1 MAQEGK
7 IVRVEVY
14 GCQKR
19 YDPEKYYVYILK
31 VFRENQR
38 DPSYLFRSY
47 KELSEFQQKLLLLFP
62 LAKFLR
68 YFPFKIKFSINYL
81 IFIIIFFSL
90 LNTSIH
96 MGRSH
101 IKQVAEKRRVEIQ
114 NFLNTL
120 FKMAPEVSHSDL
132 VYTFFHPL
140 LRDQQEASIEDTKLK
155 GLSYL
160 FISNAFMNCS

>member
-1 MAQEGK
+1 MVFSVYYRMAQEGK
-7 IVRVEVY
+7 ITRVEVH

-19 YDPEKYYVYILK
+19 YDPEKYYIYILK
-31 VFRENQR
+31 VFRENER

-47 KELSEFQQKLLLLFP
+47 KELSELQQKLLLMFP

-68 YFPFKIKFSINYL
+68 CIFLILTVRYDINGD
-81 IFIIIFFSL
+81 FFSL

-96 MGRSH
+96 VGRSH

-120 FKMAPEVSHSDL
+120 FQMASEVSHSDL

-155 GLSYL
+155 G
-160 FISNAFMNCS
+160 N

>member
-1 MAQEGK
+1 M
-7 IVRVEVY
+7 VVY
-14 GCQKR
+14 
-19 YDPEKYYVYILK
+19 
-31 VFRENQR
+31 
-38 DPSYLFRSY
+38 
-47 KELSEFQQKLLLLFP
+47 
-62 LAKFLR
+62 
-68 YFPFKIKFSINYL
+68 
-81 IFIIIFFSL
+81 SL

-120 FKMAPEVSHSDL
+120 FQMAPEVSHSDL

-155 GLSYL
+155 GKFSD
-160 FISNAFMNCS
+160 FIIIIDSVKKLKVLDDIYSII

>member
-1 MAQEGK
+1 M
-7 IVRVEVY
+7 
-14 GCQKR
+14 
-19 YDPEKYYVYILK
+19 
-31 VFRENQR
+31 VFC
-38 DPSYLFRSY
+38 
-47 KELSEFQQKLLLLFP
+47 
-62 LAKFLR
+62 
-68 YFPFKIKFSINYL
+68 
-81 IFIIIFFSL
+81 SL

-120 FKMAPEVSHSDL
+120 FKMAPEVNHSDL

-155 GLSYL
+155 GDIFYILYICLLTTS
-160 FISNAFMNCS
+160 FTVARII